1 MPFQKAGGNNYE
13 SVVSQL
19 AFTAAEA
26 PVGPAIAAAY
36 GLTIGAEDLAGNPVQ
51 GVWITIHSSNGTLA
65 GSGYS
70 PLSFAG
76 EADESYKVTVA
87 DYDGKVFQHWK
98 DNDSTDRSRTIHQSS
113 ASPEENVTTI
123 TAVYDTGDSLRGITP
138 LNYTGT
144 EEQPDLTVRA
154 LTAVGN

>member
-1 MPFQKAGGNNYE
+1 MR
-13 SVVSQL
+13 VSSRSSLLLLQRPL
-19 AFTAAEA
+19 WARQSQQHTA
-26 PVGPAIAAAY
+26 
-36 GLTIGAEDLAGNPVQ
+36 TIGAEDLAGNPVQ

-113 ASPEENVTTI
+113 ASSEENVTTI